1 MREIR
6 TSGSTSGDVETEHG
20 TTIEAPV
27 TKDPETARSC
37 LNHRATPRLY
47 YSGADGFPLGRR
59 LVVWRARSGSLSFR
73 GGP

>member
-20 TTIEAPV
+20 RTIEAPV
-27 TKDPETARSC
+27 TKGPETTRSC

-47 YSGADGFPLGRR
+47 YRPLTTDKPLPSPLSVGPEPAGAR
-59 LVVWRARSGSLSFR
+59 LTS
-73 GGP
+73 